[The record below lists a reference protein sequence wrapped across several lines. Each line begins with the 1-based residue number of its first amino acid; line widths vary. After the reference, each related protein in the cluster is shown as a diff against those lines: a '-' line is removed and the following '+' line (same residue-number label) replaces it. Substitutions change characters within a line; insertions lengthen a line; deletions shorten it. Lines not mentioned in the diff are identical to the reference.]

1 MSYKQKSSGLPF
13 KQMGSSPMKAF
24 PGLAG
29 PKLSKNASKKLDRV
43 GNAIVTGGMSEA
55 KNIMKPVGELANKAG
70 KKVGLDLKGYLS
82 GKQGFIPDYKGNS
95 TKKTVNKIAKRV
107 EKATSDKPKAKKVS
121 QKLTTAP
128 GADKK
133 MLGKKKGRLMKDS
146 TKKVAR
152 PSKKSTITDNKSMK
166 PPYKK
171 PVGPRAK

>member
-1 MSYKQKSSGLPF
+1 MAYKQKSSRLPF

-29 PKLSKNASKKLDRV
+29 PKLSKKGQKTLDRV

-107 EKATSDKPKAKKVS
+107 EKATSDKPKAKKIS
-121 QKLTTAP
+121 QKLSTAP
-128 GADKK
+128 AADKK
-133 MLGKKKGRLMKDS
+133 MLGQKKGKLMKDS
-146 TKKVAR
+146 IKKVAR
-152 PSKKSTITDNKSMK
+152 PSKKSTITNNKSMK

-171 PVGPRAK
+171 PVGPRAN

>member
-1 MSYKQKSSGLPF
+1 MAYKQPSSGPF
-13 KQMGSSPMKAF
+13 KMMGSSPMKAF

-29 PKLSKNASKKLDRV
+29 PKLSKKGKKTLDRV

-55 KNIMKPVGELANKAG
+55 KNIMKPVGNLANKAG

-107 EKATSDKPKAKKVS
+107 ERATSDKPKAKKIS
-121 QKLTTAP
+121 QSTTTSP
-128 GADKK
+128 TADKK
-133 MLGKKKGRLMKDS
+133 MLGKKKGRLMDS
-146 TKKVAR
+146 IKKVAR

-171 PVGPRAK
+171 PVGPRAN